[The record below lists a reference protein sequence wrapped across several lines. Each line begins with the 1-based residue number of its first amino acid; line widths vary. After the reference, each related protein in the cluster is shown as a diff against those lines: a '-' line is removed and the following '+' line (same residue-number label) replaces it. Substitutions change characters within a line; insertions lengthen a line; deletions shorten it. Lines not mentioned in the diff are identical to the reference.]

1 MKLARTPSSYEPS
14 DVAGVAPR
22 RSEANAASAARRPDS
37 IA

>member
-1 MKLARTPSSYEPS
+1 MKLSRIASSYEPS

-22 RSEANAASAARRPDS
+22 WSDANADSAASRPDS

>member
-1 MKLARTPSSYEPS
+1 MKLERTASSYDAS

-22 RSEANAASAARRPDS
+22 CSDANADSAARRPDS